1 MKAPAAH
8 PLAEVSVT
16 LPDGRRATVL
26 KVFEACT
33 TAPERCMVAIDEGR
47 GSRTLT
53 VIPAADLRAAR

>member
-1 MKAPAAH
+1 MKAPASH
-8 PLAEVSVT
+8 PLADMPVT

-33 TAPERCMVAIDEGR
+33 TAPERCLVAIPEGN

-53 VIPAADLRAAR
+53 VKPVVDLKVAR